1 MHKRYTRGAVA
12 LMAAIGLM
20 GATGA
25 LAAGGQSGG
34 TIRFTGAVV
43 ATGYSE
49 QAGPRAAGTADGLQA
64 RTAATGNQ
72 VVVDFNTPAVKPVP
86 AEVSVMARGK
96 SSGVWHRVGEVVS
109 GALMRARYDGFKSN
123 VLAGNRGKLTL
134 SHSPGAEPALAIV
147 TVAYK

>member
-1 MHKRYTRGAVA
+1 MHKRYTRGAAA
-12 LMAAIGLM
+12 LLAAI

-25 LAAGGQSGG
+25 LAAGSQSGG

-43 ATGYSE
+43 ATGYSV
-49 QAGPRAAGTADGLQA
+49 QAGPRAAGVADGLQA
-64 RTAATGNQ
+64 RTAAAGNQ

-86 AEVSVMARGK
+86 AEVSVVARSK
-96 SSGVWHRVGEVVS
+96 SSGAWQRVGEAVS
-109 GALMRARYDGFKSN
+109 GALMRVRYDGFKAN

-134 SHSPGAEPALAIV
+134 SHPPGAEPALAVV

>member
-1 MHKRYTRGAVA
+1 MRKRYTSGAVA
-12 LMAAIGLM
+12 LMAAIGLI

-43 ATGYSE
+43 ATGYSVL
-49 QAGPRAAGTADGLQA
+49 AGPRAASTADGLQA
-64 RTAATGNQ
+64 RTATTGNQ

-86 AEVSVMARGK
+86 AEVSVVALGK
-96 SSGVWHRVGEVVS
+96 SMSMWQRVSDTVGGAVV
-109 GALMRARYDGFKSN
+109 RARYDGFKSN